1 MKAMGIA
8 ISVLAAVFLLAGC
21 ASVRKLASGRITE
34 GIPKLR
40 NPLPTSTK
48 VSFADPVNVSGYT
61 LHARNRSQSQEA
73 FFDAFAAVGVES
85 SARTNGCN
93 LALHVAVTDWEYGDA
108 GFSGKGDR
116 DSVSMSVMLMNLEH
130 ERVVA
135 RHELYARNL
144 NLLVK
149 RYVEKIFEKK

>member
-1 MKAMGIA
+1 
-8 ISVLAAVFLLAGC
+8 
-21 ASVRKLASGRITE
+21 
-34 GIPKLR
+34 
-40 NPLPTSTK
+40 
-48 VSFADPVNVSGYT
+48 
-61 LHARNRSQSQEA
+61 
-73 FFDAFAAVGVES
+73 
-85 SARTNGCN
+85 
-93 LALHVAVTDWEYGDA
+93 VAVTDWEYGDA

-116 DSVSMSVMLMNLEH
+116 DSVSMSVMLINLGN